1 LLVAAR
7 KEPKFVNLPITGP
20 PTTAIAY
27 PAIAMPLSV
36 GRNKSPKT
44 PPVLVTGADAKKA
57 QKKRVIMSV

>member
-1 LLVAAR
+1 MG
-7 KEPKFVNLPITGP
+7 PITGP